1 MNKINHKGEC
11 IKIKHIVKKINQD
24 ELYIHM
30 LYDLH
35 IGAET
40 TDLNLIQ
47 KEIDLIAKDDN
58 RYFVLG
64 GDILDMAIVGS
75 IASAYGSQPHEDI
88 KQFMSLF
95 DPIMDKCLAA
105 IKGNHE
111 NRLNKSVGIDI
122 LGLLLPSDI
131 YAGDTA
137 LLDVNYSKDSKYSF
151 FIFHGTGGGRTKGSK
166 MNAAHRGKDV
176 IVDADFYVS
185 GHTHDTLY
193 SKDKILL
200 KENNHI
206 KYKERRYLTCG
217 SYLEWGGYAEA
228 KLLPP
233 GSLGSPIVKL
243 HKNELNDKTF
253 SLLRL

>member
-1 MNKINHKGEC
+1 
-11 IKIKHIVKKINQD
+11 
-24 ELYIHM
+24 M

-40 TDLNLIQ
+40 TNLDLIQ
-47 KEIDLIAKDDN
+47 KEIDLIAKDKN

-75 IASAYGSQPHEDI
+75 IASAYGSTPHEDI

-95 DPIMDKCLAA
+95 DPIIHKCLVA

-137 LLDVNYSKDSKYSF
+137 LLNVNYSKDNKYSF

-176 IVDADFYVS
+176 IVDADFYIS

-193 SKDKILL
+193 SKDKILIQ
-200 KENNHI
+200 KDNHVT
-206 KYKERRYLTCG
+206 YKERRYLTCG

-233 GSLGSPIVKL
+233 GSIGSPIVKL
-243 HKNELNDKTF
+243 YKNKDGERDF

>member
-1 MNKINHKGEC
+1 VCLNIKSIN
-11 IKIKHIVKKINQD
+11 KKIEKD
-24 ELYIHM
+24 EIYIHM

-40 TDLNLIQ
+40 TNLDLIK
-47 KEIDLIAKDDN
+47 KEIDLIAKDNN

-75 IASAYGSQPHEDI
+75 IASAYGSTPHEDI
-88 KQFMSLF
+88 KKFMSLF
-95 DPIMDKCLAA
+95 DPIMDKCLVA

-122 LGLLLPSDI
+122 LGLILPSDI

-137 LLDVNYSKDSKYSF
+137 LLNVNYNKRNNYSF

-166 MNAAHRGKDV
+166 MNAAYRGKDI

-193 SKDKILL
+193 SKDKVLIQ
-200 KENNHI
+200 KDNHVTF
-206 KYKERRYLTCG
+206 KERRYLACG
-217 SYLEWGGYAEA
+217 SYLEWGGYAES
-228 KLLPP
+228 KMLPP

-243 HKNELNDKTF
+243 FTNKDGKRDF